1 MRKFAYIPLLIF
13 LVVLTYSST
22 AGVSYV
28 DSLKVALKSLDN
40 RSKEKY
46 ETLIKLAKAYSDTN
60 YSVSLEYWQEAFQ
73 TAQKIGDRGLIADVY
88 HQIGYTYMNQGEY
101 KTSLENLEN
110 AAAIYRDLDSLKSYA
125 GILNDIGL
133 IYRNWGKY
141 DKALEYYLKA
151 LDISKTINY
160 HEGVGMTSN
169 SIGQIYYY
177 REDYSNA
184 INFFKE
190 YYNASKQLGNARA
203 VAGASNNIASSYLE
217 LGKNDEALEYFLKSL
232 KIYDSLGISIGVAII
247 QDNIGSLYYKQKLYD
262 NALLYHLNALE
273 IFESLQSP
281 ARICYTKKN
290 IGEVLL
296 AQGKIDRAI
305 EMFDS
310 SIKIAKEIGLKD
322 VERDSYKFLSECYN
336 SKQNYKKAYDFLL
349 NHMVIKDSILNS
361 ESIQKLEELRAQ
373 YENEKKEQELQAIS
387 SKLKTQRTFV
397 YVSAAFIAL
406 LISIIALFYLE
417 NKKKKRAISRL
428 ESLKNYIFQNFTQ
441 NICNLDIIKTDKSL
455 VEPFNNS
462 WDLFDLG
469 VEIGNKLSFYHF
481 KIGSYT
487 ICYYISHPQ
496 NMPCCDII
504 NFNIYIKIS
513 KFIKDNGEV
522 NEKLTE
528 EIHQYL
534 KAETLLKFF
543 NENDLILYPFVLKGK
558 KILSLCPKNMALRQ
572 FGSFIYYDN
581 SQWMNIRESDIVY
594 IFGSARDIKVNN
606 ELRKIVKSIDL
617 LEFDEQREMTI
628 NLLKTE
634 NLIEDVFISAFK
646 V

>member
-1 MRKFAYIPLLIF
+1 LRKFAYIPLLIF

-22 AGVSYV
+22 AKVSYV

-73 TAQKIGDRGLIADVY
+73 TAQKIGDRVLIADVY

-310 SIKIAKEIGLKD
+310 SITIAKEIGLKD
-322 VERDSYKFLSECYN
+322 VERDCYKFLSECYQA
-336 SKQNYKKAYDFLL
+336 KQNYKKAYNFLL

-361 ESIQKLEELRAQ
+361 ESIQKLEELQAQ

-462 WDLFDLG
+462 WDLFDLD

-487 ICYYISHPQ
+487 ICYYISHPK

-504 NFNIYIKIS
+504 NFNIYNKIS

-522 NEKLTE
+522 NEKLTD

-534 KAETLLKFF
+534 KAETLLKLF
-543 NENDLILYPFVLKGK
+543 NEKDLILYPFVLKGK

-581 SQWMNIRESDIVY
+581 SQWMNIREGDIVY
-594 IFGSARDIKVNN
+594 IFGGARDIKVNN